1 MSIKY
6 TLAKNLKS
14 RYIFFKIWL
23 LWINQI
29 NKTKRSCLK
38 NPRRPFFCPQGNGLA
53 TNARIFFHRW
63 EWRVYAEVFATKAR
77 RHKVP
82 RSFFWCSLF
91 PLWGNLVG
99 HECTNFFSP
108 LRMENVE
115 FTRRYL
121 PLRREGTKYHEGFF
135 IFPKW
140 KLPPLG
146 DLGGPHFL
154 IPYFY
159 FLIIYSR
166 SFLFMRD
173 RQFNNRI
180 PYFTFYIGYSTFYIP
195 SSFLSQKNLPEK
207 FIPLNLLKYLAI

>member
-29 NKTKRSCLK
+29 NKTKRAVSKIRDGLFFAHK
-38 NPRRPFFCPQGNGLA
+38 GMGWPRMHELVSR
-53 TNARIFFHRW
+53 
-63 EWRVYAEVFATKAR
+63 KAR
-77 RHKVP
+77 KGARTQW
-82 RSFFWCSLF
+82 F
-91 PLWGNLVG
+91 
-99 HECTNFFSP
+99 
-108 LRMENVE
+108 
-115 FTRRYL
+115 L
-121 PLRREGTKYHEGFF
+121 PLRREGTKIHKVNNSDCSPL
-135 IFPKW
+135 IRR
-140 KLPPLG
+140 LPPLG
-146 DLGGPHFL
+146 DLGVPHFL

-180 PYFTFYIGYSTFYIP
+180 PYFTPRCRGRLFYIGYSTFYIP